1 MGVRIQELP
10 ETTGIKKEDVLIVED
25 GQGTKKGTVQ
35 QLDEALGV
43 SQLKEDLSDLD
54 SRLSES
60 KIDKPKTSDDNK
72 FPRAKNG
79 DVEWVEQ
86 GMPTDEQ
93 TSNAI
98 NNWLN
103 AHPEATTT
111 VQDRSLTENKFT
123 DELKK
128 KTIKD
133 YVTPEMFGAVGDG
146 VTDDT
151 EALKRSISYSN
162 ENNKLLLGT
171 GKSYLITKDITLSC
185 NFNLNHS
192 TIISDGLKITLKRSC
207 ELTNG
212 VLYNTHILIDG
223 PLVKLDTI
231 TFKNFTLSAITLNA
245 GSYEPFISNI
255 RIETNVS
262 SVDTVAI
269 TCNTDD
275 ATFSKVYGYGAHKGI
290 INNGADNYYEDIHL
304 WLNYFNVFDG
314 SVFITNKGGAV
325 FFTNCCCDS
334 YETFYTET
342 LKYLTTRIDNC
353 HWLNNNSIFK
363 GKTFTLFDIPE
374 SHDGS
379 YLQGS
384 LIVDIPSA
392 SSNNKVNIGNQFT
405 NVKLTN
411 YNGNFSDFKT
421 YLNRDLLQQ
430 ATNVTV
436 SLLESSMA
444 TSNCLTYFG
453 YVTNGENRIIIDLKK
468 FLYIAKI
475 KKKQLLTDIVIQKE
489 NESTKD
495 GKALV
500 TIENGLIT
508 IEPYLSSAEAVH
520 IWSVWMTIYY

>member
-1 MGVRIQELP
+1 MSNLKPSKYIDLQP
-10 ETTGIKKEDVLIVED
+10 F
-25 GQGTKKGTVQ
+25 QAWVQ
-35 QLDEALGV
+35 QSLPAVYDDSL
-43 SQLKEDLSDLD
+43 SYTDLLAKMLAYLNNLVANNNT
-54 SRLSES
+54 LS
-60 KIDKPKTSDDNK
+60 T
-72 FPRAKNG
+72 
-79 DVEWVEQ
+79 DV
-86 GMPTDEQ
+86 T
-93 TSNAI
+93 NAI
-98 NNWLN
+98 NYINTFFESTDFQDKVDDKLN
-103 AHPEATTT
+103 RMAS
-111 VQDRSLTENKFT
+111 DGSLSRLIQPLFDEYKIEINAIVTEQNNKINYLST
-123 DELKK
+123 Y
-128 KTIKD
+128 I
-133 YVTPEMFGAVGDG
+133 TPEMFGAVGDG
-146 VTDDT
+146 VADDT
-151 EALKRSISYSN
+151 EALKRAISYSN

-171 GKSYLITKDITLSC
+171 GKSYLIKEDITLSC
-185 NFNLNHS
+185 NFNLNNS
-192 TIISDGLKITLKRSC
+192 KIISDGLKITLKSSC

-212 VLYNTHILIDG
+212 VLYNTHILISE
-223 PLVKLDTI
+223 PLVKLDEI
-231 TFKNFTLSAITLNA
+231 TFKNFTLSAITINEGA
-245 GSYEPFISNI
+245 YEPFISNI

-314 SVFITNKGGAV
+314 SVFITNSGGAV

-334 YETFYTET
+334 YKTFYTET

-353 HWLNNNSIFK
+353 HWLNNNSIFN

-374 SHDGS
+374 SHDAS

-384 LIVDIPSA
+384 LIVDIPSV

-421 YLNRDLLQQ
+421 YLNRDLLQGY
-430 ATNVTV
+430 TNVPV
-436 SLLESSMA
+436 SLLDSSMA

-453 YVTNGENRIIIDLKK
+453 YVTNGNNRIIVDLKK

-489 NESTKD
+489 NESAKD

-508 IEPYLSSAEAVH
+508 IEPYLSSADAKN